1 MREFGIIILAILAI
15 IGLSL
20 VLGIATRSTERNDKD
35 KDDVFM
41 TIVRGLGTLML
52 LFGALQVIGIVIYL
66 ITLPFGLWN

>member
-1 MREFGIIILAILAI
+1 MREFGIIILVILAI

-66 ITLPFGLWN
+66 ITLPFGLWD

>member
-1 MREFGIIILAILAI
+1 MREFGIIIFAILAI
-15 IGLSL
+15 AGLSL

-52 LFGALQVIGIVIYL
+52 LFGALQVIAIVIYL
-66 ITLPFGLWN
+66 ITLPFGLWD

>member
-1 MREFGIIILAILAI
+1 MREFGIIILVILAI

-41 TIVRGLGTLML
+41 TIV
-52 LFGALQVIGIVIYL
+52 
-66 ITLPFGLWN
+66 

>member
-66 ITLPFGLWN
+66 ITLPFGLWD